1 MSSGVPSKRRSLGST
16 GETISAIALG
26 TWGIRNEDDAFK
38 TLVRGVELGLDT
50 IDTAEMY
57 NSGRAEELVGR
68 VIKQVG
74 REAVFLI
81 TKMLPDRLRS
91 KYDVIKYGRAA
102 LKRLGVNEVD
112 LYLIHWP
119 NPTLSIQEQV
129 KNFESLIDEGLTR
142 YIGVSNFN
150 EAELV
155 EAINSTKKSDIVLNQ
170 VHYSVL
176 RKEIEESL
184 LPTAL
189 RYQVT
194 IQAYTP
200 LERGGVLKHPKLAE
214 ISSKIS
220 KPVVQVALNYVIREP
235 YLAAVVK
242 TENIK
247 HLEEIAQTLEWNLTP
262 ELIEVLKKL

>member
-1 MSSGVPSKRRSLGST
+1 MINQIPSRRRPLGNT
-16 GETISAIALG
+16 GETISAISLG
-26 TWGIRNEDDAFK
+26 TWGIRNANNAFK
-38 TLVRGVELGLDT
+38 ALVRGVELGLDT

-57 NSGRAEELVGR
+57 DSGKAEELVGK

-74 REAVFLI
+74 RDSVFVI

-91 KYDVIKYGRAA
+91 KYEVLKYGRAA
-102 LKRLGVNEVD
+102 LRRLDISEVD

-119 NPTLSIQEQV
+119 NPTLSIQEQI
-129 KNFESLIDEGLTR
+129 KNFESLIDEGLAR

-150 EAELV
+150 ETELI

-176 RKEIEESL
+176 RKDIEESL
-184 LPTAL
+184 LPVAFK
-189 RYQVT
+189 YQVT

-200 LERGGVLKHPKLAE
+200 LERGKVLKHPKLTE
-214 ISSKIS
+214 ISSRIN

-242 TENIK
+242 TENIE
-247 HLEEIAQTLEWNLTP
+247 HVEEIAQTLEWSLTP
-262 ELIEVLKKL
+262 ELIEILKEL

>member
-1 MSSGVPSKRRSLGST
+1 MSGGIPSKRRSLGNT

-26 TWGIRNEDDAFK
+26 TWGIRNENNAFT

-57 NSGRAEELVGR
+57 NSGKAEELVGK
-68 VIKQVG
+68 VVKQVG
-74 REAVFLI
+74 RDSVFII
-81 TKMLPDRLRS
+81 TKMLPDRLKTRH
-91 KYDVIKYGRAA
+91 DVIKYGRAA
-102 LKRLGVNEVD
+102 LRRLAVNEVD

-150 EAELV
+150 DVELV

-176 RKEIEESL
+176 RREIEESL

-189 RYQVT
+189 KYQVT

-200 LERGGVLKHPKLAE
+200 LERGEVLKHSKLAE
-214 ISSKIS
+214 ISLKIN
-220 KPVVQVALNYVIREP
+220 KPVVQIALNYVIREP

-242 TENIK
+242 TENTK

-262 ELIEVLKKL
+262 ELIELLKKL